1 MALQIIIIQVVT
13 FICLIVVLR
22 MIFYRQLNTAL
33 VRLKGLHEENIKK
46 EEQLKKELDVI
57 KKQRDVELSMA
68 KEEAARL
75 IKDAREK
82 AERLGGDSQHQ
93 AQQHI
98 RQMLEQSKQKLQAME
113 NELNAQFERQVIQ
126 MSEKLFS
133 LVFSGRSR
141 QGLQRVLILE
151 LIDEIA
157 ALPAERFPRQVGVV
171 QVRCGCPLSE
181 DERSLL
187 KGVLSEKT
195 GGQVEL
201 SEQPEETMIAGL
213 IMQLGPLTLDGSLKN
228 RLDKAILYAKKNQ

>member
-13 FICLIVVLR
+13 FVCLIIVLR
-22 MIFYRQLNTAL
+22 LIFYRQLNSAL

-57 KKQRDVELSMA
+57 KKQREAELAMA
-68 KEEAARL
+68 RDEATRL
-75 IKDAREK
+75 LKDAREK
-82 AERLGGDSQHQ
+82 VERLNSESQHQ
-93 AQQHI
+93 AQLQI

-113 NELNAQFERQVIQ
+113 NELNAQFEHTVMQ
-126 MSEKLFS
+126 MAEKLFS

-141 QGLQRVLILE
+141 QGLQRVLTLE
-151 LIDEIA
+151 LIDEISN
-157 ALPAERFPRQVGVV
+157 LSQEMFPRNVGVV

-181 DERSLL
+181 DERGLL

-195 GGQVEL
+195 GGNVEI
-201 SEQPEETMIAGL
+201 SELPDETMIAGL